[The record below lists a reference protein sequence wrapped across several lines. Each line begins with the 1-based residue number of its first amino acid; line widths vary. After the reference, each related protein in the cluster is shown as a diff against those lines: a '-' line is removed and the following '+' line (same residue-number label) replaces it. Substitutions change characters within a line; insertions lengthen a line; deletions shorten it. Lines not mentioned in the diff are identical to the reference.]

1 MQPIKPKV
9 YIVQNLLIALAT
21 VVAVF
26 GFLFAQKV
34 FNFHDSLWGYLQEGE
49 LKQPVYLGVVPL
61 PILAAFVSFIFI
73 YLLFELYGFKSGFYG
88 LISAATGTGLAYGLT
103 LYLRMS
109 RMAATDSGYDLLLNQ
124 LFNHHPRDVLAWL
137 ASLVVGPFV
146 ALIVAATLKRFTHN
160 YFMFFRY
167 MIASPIGFAAAVG
180 TSVFITLAGHEA
192 LRIMLL
198 QTITPIA
205 QFAGLTALSLPG
217 LYILRLLFGLFRG
230 RLPAAGA
237 TVSVTAAASKP
248 SKPIPAPKQKKTRP
262 GFFKTT
268 PAPVLMEAT
277 IVTANPSIAPPA
289 PPLIDPIKVVDLS
302 DCADDEVSISAL
314 FQTIDKAQAAQR

>member
-137 ASLVVGPFV
+137 ASLLIGPFMALLV
-146 ALIVAATLKRFTHN
+146 AVVLKRFTHN

-167 MIASPIGFAAAVG
+167 MIAAPIGFAAAAC
-180 TSVFITLAGHEA
+180 TSVFITLAGHET

-217 LYILRLLFGLFRG
+217 LYVLRLLFGLFRG
-230 RLPAAGA
+230 RLPAPST
-237 TVSVTAAASKP
+237 TVPVAASA
-248 SKPIPAPKQKKTRP
+248 SKAVPAPKPKKRR
-262 GFFKTT
+262 GLFKIA
-268 PAPVLMEAT
+268 PASVLMEAP
-277 IVTANPSIAPPA
+277 IVTTNPSIVPPA
-289 PPLIDPIKVVDLS
+289 PPLIDPIKVFDLS